1 MVSTNEHKNLRASSL
16 SEAELEE
23 KVRLAYLQTLM
34 QSFLVGDLLK
44 TGYFILISPIFHA
57 HVRIHRMVILKRV
70 LVQVIVRLSLMK
82 NYKICWILI
91 QLLHQKIYLTMMVL
105 ILLNYLKDKKVC

>member
-57 HVRIHRMVILKRV
+57 HVRKRYASPSMARPDGS
-70 LVQVIVRLSLMK
+70 LRELHLSNPLEVS
-82 NYKICWILI
+82 
-91 QLLHQKIYLTMMVL
+91 QL
-105 ILLNYLKDKKVC
+105 